1 MHIDVSQIDR
11 MDFAE
16 LDDLRH
22 QLRVSK
28 AKLCEMAEFDP
39 STYQRWM
46 RHVQGRVGGSCPLPR
61 SVKAIREVLR
71 EVAVAKVNAPSKPA
85 EASRPAA

>member
-1 MHIDVSQIDR
+1 MHIDLNRIDR

-28 AKLCEMAEFDP
+28 AELCKMAEFDP

-71 EVAVAKVNAPSKPA
+71 EVASAKASGHA